1 MELYYQTR
9 YIPPPPGMSQFFPC
23 LLSLVI
29 ESCSFQSFPIIVALE
44 TSPVPGIS
52 NRASALHAV
61 LQGKYSSLLNTR
73 YTISARK
80 SFNYQKISAGV
91 VQGMLLSTFQL
102 PECIGFRMQS
112 TPIALF
118 QW

>member
-29 ESCSFQSFPIIVALE
+29 KSCSFQSFPIIVALE